1 MEKRIAITKN
11 SNFGEFQTEAPQSVA
26 RVSVAGYN
34 ATIKLFGEIPEPD
47 DPSILEIVDTLES
60 QQFENIDVVINTF
73 GGSWDTA
80 IMLYSMLRAMQAT
93 TFVKTVGISSVYSAG
108 IIVFM
113 AGQERLASYYTDFL
127 IHVTRIAMPY
137 ESSTNS
143 MNYLN
148 KHLGTVKRV
157 IKDLFSDYLTEEEM
171 RLVIDASSDLYLSE
185 MEALERGI
193 VTHAG
198 FIYPQNYLLADL
210 MPVQQN
216 EGGETHGK

>member
-1 MEKRIAITKN
+1 
-11 SNFGEFQTEAPQSVA
+11 
-26 RVSVAGYN
+26 
-34 ATIKLFGEIPEPD
+34 
-47 DPSILEIVDTLES
+47 
-60 QQFENIDVVINTF
+60 
-73 GGSWDTA
+73 
-80 IMLYSMLRAMQAT
+80 MLRAMQAT

-108 IIVFM
+108 IIIFM

-210 MPVQQN
+210 MPVQ
-216 EGGETHGK
+216 